1 MDAGIRRLR
10 YFYSVVILSMLS
22 AQKLKVKILKDRYNS
37 IIFKKSRGREVYLVG
52 GYIRDILRGKISK
65 DKDFIVSDDIKVF
78 VKEVKK
84 VIGGTLVE
92 FQKGETTRLV
102 LKDGVTLDFT
112 RPMGTLYE
120 DLSKRDFTIN
130 AIAWSPENGIIDP
143 YNGLKDIQERIIR
156 ALGKENFLAD
166 PLRMLRAYRFAAELN
181 GSIEDKTR
189 RSIKTL
195 CNNIN
200 KVSPE
205 RITFELFNLL
215 NSENPG
221 KYLNIA
227 LNDRLLS
234 SILPINKRLLGPNL
248 KAIYRFTRKLKDHPK
263 EVKVLLEEIFSQNIT
278 YKGLLFL
285 ELLLRRNGMLETDS
299 IPLLR
304 ISRNIV
310 KRIILAHNGMKEFKR
325 GKLFN
330 FFMKSKEAA
339 IDIIILKDRMDI
351 LKEYIRFKSIWKR
364 GIISSLE
371 VARIGKI
378 KAGPM
383 LGRIIVE
390 MKKAEF
396 DRKIKSKKD
405 AHDLL
410 FIKRDSMKSQFRQ
423 NDKP

>member
-1 MDAGIRRLR
+1 
-10 YFYSVVILSMLS
+10 MLS
-22 AQKLKVKILKDRYNS
+22 AQKLKEKILRDRYNS
-37 IIFKKSRGREVYLVG
+37 IIFKKSRGREIYLVG

-65 DKDFIVSDDIKVF
+65 DRDFIVSDDIKGF

-84 VIGGTLVE
+84 LIGGTLVE

-102 LKDGVTLDFT
+102 LKDGVTLDFS
-112 RPMGTLYE
+112 RPIGILDE

-130 AIAWSPENGIIDP
+130 AIAWSPETGIIDP
-143 YNGLKDIQERIIR
+143 YKKLEDIKEKIIR
-156 ALGKENFLAD
+156 ALGKENLVAD

-181 GSIEDKTR
+181 GSIEDRTR

-221 KYLNIA
+221 KYLNMA

-234 SILPINKRLLGPNL
+234 SILPINKRLLALNL
-248 KAIYRFTRKLKDHPK
+248 KAIYRFTRKLNDHSK

-285 ELLLRRNGMLETDS
+285 ELLLRRNGLFETDS
-299 IPLLR
+299 IPLIR
-304 ISRNIV
+304 ISRNII

-339 IDIIILKDRMDI
+339 IDIIILKDRMDL
-351 LKEYIRFKSIWKR
+351 LKEYIRFKNIWKR

-378 KAGPM
+378 KKGPE
-383 LGRIIVE
+383 LGRVIIE
-390 MKKAEF
+390 TKKAEF
-396 DRKIKSKKD
+396 NREITTKED
-405 AHDLL
+405 ARRLIYNL
-410 FIKRDSMKSQFRQ
+410 T
-423 NDKP
+423 

>member
-1 MDAGIRRLR
+1 
-10 YFYSVVILSMLS
+10 MLS
-22 AQKLKVKILKDRYNS
+22 AKKLKEKILKDRYNS

-65 DKDFIVSDDIKVF
+65 DRDFIVRDDIKGF

-84 VIGGTLVE
+84 VTGGTVVE

-102 LKDGVTLDFT
+102 SKGGVTLDFS
-112 RPMGTLYE
+112 RPMGTLDE

-130 AIAWSPENGIIDP
+130 AIAWSPETGIIDP
-143 YNGLKDIQERIIR
+143 YKGLKDIKERMIR
-156 ALGKENFLAD
+156 ALGKENLVAD

-195 CNNIN
+195 YNNIN

-215 NSENPG
+215 NSKTPG
-221 KYLNIA
+221 KYLNMA
-227 LNDRLLS
+227 FNDRLLS
-234 SILPINKRLLGPNL
+234 SILPINKRLLALNL
-248 KAIYRFTRKLKDHPK
+248 KAIYRFTRKLNDHSK

-285 ELLLRRNGMLETDS
+285 ELLLRRNGLFETDS
-299 IPLLR
+299 IPLIR
-304 ISRNIV
+304 ISRNII

-339 IDIIILKDRMDI
+339 IDIIILKDRMDL
-351 LKEYIRFKSIWKR
+351 LKEYIRFKNIWKR

-378 KAGPM
+378 KKGPE
-383 LGRIIVE
+383 LGRVIIE
-390 MKKAEF
+390 TKKAEF
-396 DRKIKSKKD
+396 NREITTKED
-405 AHDLL
+405 ARRLIYNL
-410 FIKRDSMKSQFRQ
+410 T
-423 NDKP
+423 